1 MALSQKHSGKILVP
15 WYSSHEWK
23 YVYSLIYSET
33 STQSD
38 KKKALEILQIWKIRM
53 PILFAGLEGTLIILN
68 AMLHDG
74 TTFTKDQLSSFYAL
88 AIMRFLNLCAANS
101 DQQGTFF
108 RIAKERNLPEWL
120 VSIRHDLAHSQK
132 QSSLFMLRKGIEY
145 CFEWLKYEY
154 WELQDRKITDFLV
167 STVTS
172 DDIEEKIHLYTIE
185 QIPNLYVVKWEPVF
199 QYLSDYNMLMNIIL
213 KLHEICRNNEDL
225 LIEKISSLWLKE
237 IFAGLSTNGKQNQ
250 HNIISELLNYTNLKS
265 TYQSVAPNQKRNLVV
280 IHQKFLN
287 FGPQNAVKVAVCD
300 LLEKKQKTTECKEFD
315 CHKKAKFQLLNRA
328 ILCSYNYFKVLFYKV
343 MHPGE
348 NVNTSLHLI
357 VVGVHVVQPRL
368 QLASIYEYSFHDVVF
383 DFGFSA
389 TRLRGNGSA
398 RIAPYQSPRTVSAC
412 CPGIS
417 ARRSRLMKHLYD
429 NLKNLV
435 IMRCRILI
443 LSLKI
448 TLLENVKEAIGVDT
462 FEGLSFT
469 VDRTLPTPP
478 KNWTK
483 IEDTCNYEGCPIG
496 ILPYQSRDR
505 NPTISF

>member
-1 MALSQKHSGKILVP
+1 MLRIKSKVDVFYEEIIVVVMALSQKHSGKILVP

-172 DDIEEKIHLYTIE
+172 DDIEDKIHLYTIE

-213 KLHEICRNNEDL
+213 KLHEICCNNEDL

-237 IFAGLSTNGKQNQ
+237 IFAGLSTNVIINSFYT
-250 HNIISELLNYTNLKS
+250 NIISLHVLTMVAFRKQFIIVAASTEYRIYHEFFWVLRILKVFCLLDRCLSLTYILFDPLFKFQPCITEVSHGVVLVLKIS
-265 TYQSVAPNQKRNLVV
+265 GRKRANLVQELSDFAFV
-280 IHQKFLN
+280 IHIN
-287 FGPQNAVKVAVCD
+287 D
-300 LLEKKQKTTECKEFD
+300 
-315 CHKKAKFQLLNRA
+315 R
-328 ILCSYNYFKVLFYKV
+328 
-343 MHPGE
+343 M
-348 NVNTSLHLI
+348 
-357 VVGVHVVQPRL
+357 
-368 QLASIYEYSFHDVVF
+368 
-383 DFGFSA
+383 
-389 TRLRGNGSA
+389 
-398 RIAPYQSPRTVSAC
+398 
-412 CPGIS
+412 
-417 ARRSRLMKHLYD
+417 
-429 NLKNLV
+429 